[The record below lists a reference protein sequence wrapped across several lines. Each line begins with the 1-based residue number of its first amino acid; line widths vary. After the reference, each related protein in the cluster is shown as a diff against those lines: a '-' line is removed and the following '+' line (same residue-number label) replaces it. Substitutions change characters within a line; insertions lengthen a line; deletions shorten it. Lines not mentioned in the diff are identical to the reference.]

1 DGADGKPGPKGEQGP
16 QGLPGADGADGK
28 PGPKGDPGADGK
40 DGVDGQ
46 SSRIVYLGS
55 KEVSS
60 IETLRTNETGDYY
73 IGDATRVVITND
85 YDGEAEVQLNDRFG
99 TTVESYTIGQFDYT
113 TEIDTIPDDAL
124 RLIITT
130 SGSNYDE
137 PEWAI
142 WIYKNELA
150 ILNSNFEDATHLGIV
165 NFTPGDGQDL
175 SDVDNY
181 QITPLIK

>member
-1 DGADGKPGPKGEQGP
+1 QGPQGEQGLPGADGKDGQPGPKGDTGEQGP
-16 QGLPGADGADGK
+16 QGLPGKDGADGADGADGL
-28 PGPKGDPGADGK
+28 PGPKGERGSQGNA
-40 DGVDGQ
+40 GVDGAHGAEGKGGGDGR

-60 IETLRTNETGDYY
+60 IETLRTNETGDYD

-124 RLIITT
+124 RLII
-130 SGSNYDE
+130 
-137 PEWAI
+137 
-142 WIYKNELA
+142 
-150 ILNSNFEDATHLGIV
+150 
-165 NFTPGDGQDL
+165 
-175 SDVDNY
+175 
-181 QITPLIK
+181 